1 MSCHLLWNSSSHFL
15 YRCNETVACEAIDNQ
30 LYICT
35 SLRTE
40 NYEKNQTETKSPT
53 EDTTNNTISVE
64 GENVS
69 TNTNTPQ
76 LISTTRVYQY
86 QTTTQNP
93 STVSSSHTTK
103 FLPQTTTV
111 KLTLSTTTNIPKQNP
126 EKDPVTYTTKNYNI
140 STTPT
145 KKLSHT
151 APAQTSIVPALLFTC
166 FGLLGIV
173 AIILQFY
180 KKKIKRRRKSNVI
193 PVNDE
198 VDLEHQFQINA
209 WRMKRLH
216 KYLQKKH
223 PEKKM
228 VRRKMIEETE
238 KYASLME
245 KIHIEIKKSPKR
257 DIIYKKK
264 REKRVPTMTAD
275 FSTVMKEPEK
285 IKHISSVAK
294 LKIKMLPVEYAHRRK
309 RKNFKI
315 LRDTLLPAAAR
326 RRRPPPKPPIQQE
339 LKRLRSKNLV
349 SKSVFMNEQ
358 QNNA

>member
-15 YRCNETVACEAIDNQ
+15 YRCDETVACEAIDNQ

-35 SLRTE
+35 SLRIE
-40 NYEKNQTETKSPT
+40 NYGKNQTDTKLPT
-53 EDTTNNTISVE
+53 EDTTNNTISEE
-64 GENVS
+64 GENVP
-69 TNTNTPQ
+69 TNTNTPE

-93 STVSSSHTTK
+93 STVSSSHTPE
-103 FLPQTTTV
+103 FLQQTTTV
-111 KLTLSTTTNIPKQNP
+111 KLTLRTTTNIPEQNP

-140 STTPT
+140 STQPT

-264 REKRVPTMTAD
+264 REKHVTI
-275 FSTVMKEPEK
+275 KEPEK
-285 IKHISSVAK
+285 PKHISSVAK

-315 LRDTLLPAAAR
+315 LRETLLPAR
-326 RRRPPPKPPIQQE
+326 PRRPPPKPPIQQE